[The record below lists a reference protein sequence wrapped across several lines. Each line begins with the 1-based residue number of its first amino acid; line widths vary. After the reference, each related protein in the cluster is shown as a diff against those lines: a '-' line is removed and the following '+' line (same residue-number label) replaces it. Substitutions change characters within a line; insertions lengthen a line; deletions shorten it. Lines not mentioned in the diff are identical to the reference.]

1 MALTRKWFYISIF
14 TTNHFQVRRTKRET
28 EREKEEIIELTP
40 LTPILSLTSP
50 PITELTHSRWA
61 QPLDPLPHGS
71 LIAVSFLS
79 LVDFFLSS
87 TAFVYGFDGFTP
99 PIHTPH
105 LTSPPIYT
113 APTSPHLQPHLT
125 LPPIYTTPTSPHLND
140 LLDRQSLSHR
150 SLSRRSAWSLW
161 SLILLLLLWW
171 CGWWHFGGFCVVW
184 WWVLWSG
191 GFSVGVGV
199 WVVVIFW
206 NKICLEAEK
215 MVEKVWK
222 ICRKI
227 AFLEYYQTLKIVL

>member
-14 TTNHFQVRRTKRET
+14 TTNHFQVRRTKREI

-71 LIAVSFLS
+71 LITMSFLS

-87 TAFVYGFDGFTP
+87 TAFVYGFDGFTT

-125 LPPIYTTPTSPHLND
+125 SPHL
-140 LLDRQSLSHR
+140 R
-150 SLSRRSAWSLW
+150 STQLRLHLTSPQRFAWSPITLSPITLSPICLI
-161 SLILLLLLWW
+161 SLISN
-171 CGWWHFGGFCVVW
+171 FVV
-184 WWVLWSG
+184 V
-191 GFSVGVGV
+191 VVVV
-199 WVVVIFW
+199 WVVAFWWFLCCVVVGFVKWWIFCGCW
-206 NKICLEAEK
+206 C
-215 MVEKVWK
+215 VGGGD
-222 ICRKI
+222 
-227 AFLEYYQTLKIVL
+227 FLK